1 MKKIL
6 IATGNKGKKKE
17 MLSFFK
23 GIEGIEFLSLNDF
36 PEIEEPDENEKTF
49 EENAIVKAKYFA
61 GKFNIPTLGEDSG
74 IKLSAFPE
82 KFGVKTKREIKAKD
96 DIEWLTKFLK
106 LLEGKENR
114 NATFYSA
121 IAYFDPQ
128 TKTEKTF
135 LGKTSG
141 IITEFPQT
149 PLEHGIAV
157 SSVFIP
163 DGSEMVYSAMTKSEK
178 NKVSHRGKSVKKM
191 GEFLKKVIKT

>member
-17 MLSFFK
+17 MLSFFQ
-23 GIEGIEFLSLNDF
+23 GIKGIEFLSLKDF
-36 PEIEEPDENEKTF
+36 PEGEEPEEDGQDF
-49 EENAIVKAKYFA
+49 EENAMIKAKYFA
-61 GKFNIPTLGEDSG
+61 EKFNISTLGEDSG
-74 IKLSAFPE
+74 LKLTAFPE
-82 KFGVKTKREIKAKD
+82 KFGLKTKREIQAKD
-96 DIEWLTKFLK
+96 DNEWLRKFLEM
-106 LLEGKENR
+106 LEGAEDR
-114 NATFYSA
+114 TATFYSG
-121 IAYFDPQ
+121 IGYFDPE

-163 DGSEMVYSAMTKSEK
+163 DGGDNVYSAMTKNDK
-178 NKVSHRGKSVKKM
+178 NKVSHRGKSVRQM
-191 GEFLKKVIKT
+191 GEFLGKLI